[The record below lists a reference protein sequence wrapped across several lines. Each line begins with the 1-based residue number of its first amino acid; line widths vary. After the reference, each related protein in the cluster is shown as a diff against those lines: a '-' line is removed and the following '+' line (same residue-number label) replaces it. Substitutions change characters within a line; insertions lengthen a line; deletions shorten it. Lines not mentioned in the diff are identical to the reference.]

1 MKKYIWLLL
10 LCGSLSAQTYLN
22 PFRDAYKL
30 RVSKE
35 YDSTATTVILNTG
48 QGAYLPD
55 EAFELV
61 WYNSSKYFHPFD
73 DADAEWIRVGTRSG
87 DTLKSV
93 LRGQNRTT
101 RKNHNLAGYT
111 YRVMP
116 VISENMWLKIDT
128 VLANAGAYQSPTRV
142 EIQDT
147 MNTGS
152 VAMSS
157 VWSFADTAKF
167 NSAVYMATG
176 TGTIIYLN
184 GSSII
189 TALGIPTSARILG
202 GSSGSIPKFYYL
214 VGAGGAAIT
223 SSNDTIYVTAGGG
236 GGGDSITAIQSPGGT
251 IAVTNPNGP
260 TVSIDVA
267 VGGLDSS
274 RFGLGS
280 VTNSKLKDGSVT
292 TGKFH
297 ADAVAPSATYATTAG
312 GAPPTGSATGG
323 VIIGTFPNNLT
334 IDAGKV
340 TGTMILNST
349 IGTADLSSTC
359 KSPLAGYADSIFN
372 QSSLLASKLDLTR
385 RAKFSLS
392 GQSVFYD
399 SLRFIAGTYMSIIQS
414 GNTLTFNST
423 GGAGGV
429 GPYTGLGTSFWAD
442 DSTFKIGQPVIPKN
456 GYFSMFDPS
465 NGDLIGSDFTPAILA
480 DTFNAIRS
488 TAANANNLSS
498 GTVSMNRLGTSGTRD
513 STTGLCGDGVY
524 RDRTSSGSGITLYG
538 QAHFDS
544 VEQRLAIYNSYI
556 SEGDILGLSI
566 AGIVEGN
573 PKTGDVV
580 RVYAKD
586 DSVIVTRPDSGS
598 GTSGLYVNWWRI
610 TTGFAFNPENLTSV
624 ALSFWAE
631 GRLQST
637 PPADSIRLTSIT
649 DNSENADHATN
660 SVGKG
665 AFYRVNA
672 GGRPYYEFTGT
683 DTSYMNSDNVST
695 AATGTQKAYTIFAV
709 LKYDSLVANRN
720 NPFCSFAST
729 IGSSDYTIFPINK
742 GATSVYLRTQN
753 NGWDADSV
761 SFEWTQS
768 SYTLTGT
775 DSDNVYN
782 AWNIIELKFDGDT
795 LFQYWNNMTAKV
807 ATEIVA
813 DTNAFSRFTIG
824 AFFSQSS
831 SLYTSPAYVN
841 IGGLFVF
848 SGEMSDVDRSYMYTK
863 LDEIYLTAYTP

>member
-30 RVSKE
+30 RVSRG
-35 YDSTATTVILNTG
+35 YDSTATTIVLSSG
-48 QGAYLPD
+48 QGAYLPSSNFD
-55 EAFELV
+55 LV
-61 WYNSSKYFHPFD
+61 WYNASAYFHPFD
-73 DADAEWIRVGTRSG
+73 DPNNEWIHVGTRSS

-93 LRGQNRTT
+93 TRGVMRTGK
-101 RKNHNLAGYT
+101 KNHNLAGYT
-111 YRVMP
+111 YRVMLL
-116 VISENMWLKIDT
+116 ISENMWLKIDT
-128 VLANAGAYQSPTRV
+128 LLANAGAYQAMDRAEMAESL
-142 EIQDT
+142 
-147 MNTGS
+147 NTGS
-152 VAMSS
+152 NTMTS
-157 VWSFADTAKF
+157 VWNFNAQANF
-167 NSAVYMATG
+167 NSAVYSSSG
-176 TGTIIYLN
+176 TNSIVYLN
-184 GSSII
+184 GTGMM
-189 TALGIPTSARILG
+189 TALAIPTSAKVLG
-202 GSSGSIPKFYYL
+202 GGASYIPKFYYM

-223 SSNDTIYVTAGGG
+223 VSNDTIYITAGGG
-236 GGGDSITAIQSPGGT
+236 GTGDSITAIQSPGGT

-280 VTNSKLKDGSVT
+280 ITNSKLKDGSVT

-297 ADAVAPSATYATTAG
+297 ANAVAPSATYATTAG

-323 VIIGTFPNNLT
+323 VIIGTFPNSLT
-334 IDAGKV
+334 IDASKI
-340 TGTMILNST
+340 TGTMILNGT

-359 KSPLAGYADSIFN
+359 KSPLAGYSDSVVN

-392 GQSVFYD
+392 GQTVFYD
-399 SLRFIAGTYMSIIQS
+399 SLRIIAGTYMSIIQS

-423 GGAGGV
+423 GGSGGV

-456 GYFSMFDPS
+456 GYFSMFDN
-465 NGDLIGSDFTPAILA
+465 NGVLIGSDYTPQILVDSLA
-480 DTFNAIRS
+480 AVRA
-488 TAANANNLSS
+488 TAANASNLSS

-683 DTSYMNSDNVST
+683 DTSYMNSDNIST

-729 IGSSDYTIFPINK
+729 IGSSNYTIFPINK